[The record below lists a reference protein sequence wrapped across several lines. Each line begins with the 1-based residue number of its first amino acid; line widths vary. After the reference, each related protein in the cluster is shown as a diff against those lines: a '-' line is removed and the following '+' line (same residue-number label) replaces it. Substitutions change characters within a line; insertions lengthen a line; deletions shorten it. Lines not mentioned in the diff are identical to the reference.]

1 MDNCFCENLS
11 SKQVI
16 SDDFFAERFCMKNGK
31 IELER
36 RKEMSKFS
44 VKKPYTV
51 FVAVVIC
58 LILGVVS
65 FTRMST
71 DLLPE
76 FSLPY
81 VVVVTTYPGASPDKV
96 ESTVTEP
103 LESGLGTVNGVEN
116 VTSTSNENY
125 CTVMLEF
132 AEETNMDSAMVKLSN
147 ALDLITLPDGAGKP
161 MIMEVSMDMMPVIY
175 ASVDYEGKDI
185 YELSDFVENTVVPTM
200 ERQNGVASVNTT
212 GAIEKTVEI
221 RLNQEK
227 IDAVNDRLAGYVDEQ
242 LADAKAQIDDA
253 KSQLNSAKS
262 QLESSQKAL
271 QDQQSSTA
279 SELAQTSKAVDA
291 AVATQSAYNAQ
302 LAGLQA
308 SKLAL
313 ETEKKAY
320 TDAGIEAQYEQ
331 INESFASVRNMAS
344 GYGMD
349 ASAYPAD
356 ISDALKSP
364 KKLEALTAFMKQI
377 GQSDAASLTTDNLK
391 QLDQIVNTRLPQID
405 TELANL
411 AVEIQAAQ
419 AIADQVNEQVKAATD
434 NYEALESGKIS
445 AAVGFSTGA
454 AQIADGQAALSNS
467 EEQLADAQSSY
478 EQGRDTALKNAN
490 LDTLLSLDTLSQ
502 LLAAQNFAMP
512 AGYIYQGEDQY
523 LLKVGDEYA
532 SDGEL
537 ESSVLCNIDG
547 IGDVRVS
554 DVADVTWIDNSGD
567 AYAKVNG
574 RDGIV
579 LSISKSSTAGTADVS
594 DTCGAAIRQL
604 EQDHDGLHITSLM
617 DQGDYIDLIVNNVLS
632 NLIMGAVL
640 AIIVLAIF
648 LRSVKPTIVVAF
660 SIPLS
665 VLVAIV
671 LMYFSGVTLNLI
683 SLSGL
688 ALGIGMLVDNS
699 IVVIENIYRLRGLG
713 VPSARAA
720 VMGAKQVAGAIAS
733 STLTTICVFLP
744 IIFVNGMVRE
754 LFVDLA
760 LTIAYSLVASLLIA
774 LTVVPAMS
782 STMLRNTEPKPQKLL
797 DKVLKVYETALR
809 FCLRKKF
816 VPLLIAVGLLAGC
829 AYKAVNTGMI
839 LFPTMGGDQM
849 SVTLEADETLTDE
862 ETFALAD
869 QAMEKMTSID
879 GVTYVGMISGS
890 SSASGSASSMMMSS
904 GGTHNLNVF
913 VLLDEDTARDNGPV
927 AKQLEKICKELKFK
941 DYSVST
947 SNMDLSSYM
956 ASGLT
961 VNIYGSDTDK
971 LLEISNDVMDMV
983 SDVKGFTKV
992 SNGQESGDKTIQ
1004 LTIDKK
1010 KAMEQGL
1017 TVAQIYQEL
1026 AGSLTTEKT
1035 ATTLT
1040 MDGKQYDVK
1049 IVNEN
1054 DTVDVDALMD
1064 YEFSVDKQKADGTT
1078 ETEIH
1083 KLSEFAT
1090 MQEGVGLASIK
1101 RENQK
1106 TYISVT
1112 AETEDGY
1119 NTTLLSR
1126 TLQDKL
1132 DGYELPDGYTLE
1144 IAGESTEVMNA
1155 MSDIFLM
1162 IGLAIAFIYLIM
1174 VAQFQSLLSPFIVIF
1189 TIPLAFTGG
1198 LLGLFIGR
1206 QEISLTAMMGFLML
1220 AGVVVNNGIVFVDYA
1235 NQLRL
1240 AGMEKQEALVET
1252 GRTRMRPILMTML
1265 TTVLAMCTM
1274 VFSTDAA
1281 AEMSRGMAIVVIGGL
1296 LYATLMTLFVVP
1308 VLYDILFRR
1317 EVKTVEIGDEELLDE
1332 K

>member
-1 MDNCFCENLS
+1 
-11 SKQVI
+11 
-16 SDDFFAERFCMKNGK
+16 
-31 IELER
+31 
-36 RKEMSKFS
+36 
-44 VKKPYTV
+44 
-51 FVAVVIC
+51 
-58 LILGVVS
+58 
-65 FTRMST
+65 
-71 DLLPE
+71 
-76 FSLPY
+76 
-81 VVVVTTYPGASPDKV
+81 
-96 ESTVTEP
+96 
-103 LESGLGTVNGVEN
+103 
-116 VTSTSNENY
+116 
-125 CTVMLEF
+125 
-132 AEETNMDSAMVKLSN
+132 
-147 ALDLITLPDGAGKP
+147 
-161 MIMEVSMDMMPVIY
+161 
-175 ASVDYEGKDI
+175 
-185 YELSDFVENTVVPTM
+185 M

-331 INESFASVRNMAS
+331 INESFASVRNIAS

-377 GQSDAASLTTDNLK
+377 GQSDAAASLTTDNLK

-419 AIADQVNEQVKAATD
+419 VIADQVNEQVKAATD

-547 IGDVRVS
+547 IGDIRVS

-782 STMLRNTEPKPQKLL
+782 STMLRNTKPKPQKLL

-869 QAMEKMTSID
+869 QAMEKMTS
-879 GVTYVGMISGS
+879 M
-890 SSASGSASSMMMSS
+890 
-904 GGTHNLNVF
+904 
-913 VLLDEDTARDNGPV
+913 
-927 AKQLEKICKELKFK
+927 
-941 DYSVST
+941 
-947 SNMDLSSYM
+947 
-956 ASGLT
+956 
-961 VNIYGSDTDK
+961 
-971 LLEISNDVMDMV
+971 
-983 SDVKGFTKV
+983 
-992 SNGQESGDKTIQ
+992 
-1004 LTIDKK
+1004 
-1010 KAMEQGL
+1010 
-1017 TVAQIYQEL
+1017 
-1026 AGSLTTEKT
+1026 
-1035 ATTLT
+1035 
-1040 MDGKQYDVK
+1040 
-1049 IVNEN
+1049 
-1054 DTVDVDALMD
+1054 
-1064 YEFSVDKQKADGTT
+1064 
-1078 ETEIH
+1078 
-1083 KLSEFAT
+1083 
-1090 MQEGVGLASIK
+1090 
-1101 RENQK
+1101 
-1106 TYISVT
+1106 
-1112 AETEDGY
+1112 
-1119 NTTLLSR
+1119 
-1126 TLQDKL
+1126 
-1132 DGYELPDGYTLE
+1132 
-1144 IAGESTEVMNA
+1144 
-1155 MSDIFLM
+1155 
-1162 IGLAIAFIYLIM
+1162 
-1174 VAQFQSLLSPFIVIF
+1174 
-1189 TIPLAFTGG
+1189 
-1198 LLGLFIGR
+1198 
-1206 QEISLTAMMGFLML
+1206 
-1220 AGVVVNNGIVFVDYA
+1220 
-1235 NQLRL
+1235 
-1240 AGMEKQEALVET
+1240 
-1252 GRTRMRPILMTML
+1252 
-1265 TTVLAMCTM
+1265 
-1274 VFSTDAA
+1274 
-1281 AEMSRGMAIVVIGGL
+1281 
-1296 LYATLMTLFVVP
+1296 
-1308 VLYDILFRR
+1308 
-1317 EVKTVEIGDEELLDE
+1317 
-1332 K
+1332 